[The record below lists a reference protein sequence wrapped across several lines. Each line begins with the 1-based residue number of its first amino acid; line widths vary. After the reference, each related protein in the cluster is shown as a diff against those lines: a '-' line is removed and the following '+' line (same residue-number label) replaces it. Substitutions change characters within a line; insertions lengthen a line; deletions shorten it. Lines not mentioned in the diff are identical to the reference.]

1 MSFKHSRFLLSDHL
15 KPTTSR
21 RSIRQNNNCCL
32 QAKSLCK
39 KVRCARSHADA
50 HTRRRRAPRAVSL
63 SCVPGASSAISTAI
77 NCCRATICR
86 RALTEASGLGTKS
99 CFAPPGRRLSTGG
112 WTVRSKQVTHLHGQS
127 TNTKI
132 APQVPQPQEVKCDHM
147 GASLELLQ
155 GATGT
160 TPSAQGE
167 HSRGWI
173 GGVSGSAA
181 IAKGYAIS
189 RRRFASAVMSEG
201 HGINAVGQAH
211 TSCPAPAATGSHSF
225 KSRKSASRLEA
236 SLAAAAADSRRS
248 NCSRQNPAPAAKP
261 FRSSA
266 SDCRNHCRTC
276 GR

>member
-1 MSFKHSRFLLSDHL
+1 MLPEDQCSGLQARRSHLDGAPTCSRLWMSFKHWRFLLSDHL

-50 HTRRRRAPRAVSL
+50 HTRRRRDPRAVSL

-132 APQVPQPQEVKCDHM
+132 APQVPQPQEVKC
-147 GASLELLQ
+147 
-155 GATGT
+155 T
-160 TPSAQGE
+160 TWEPRQSS
-167 HSRGWI
+167 SR
-173 GGVSGSAA
+173 VLPEQH
-181 IAKGYAIS
+181 
-189 RRRFASAVMSEG
+189 RRRKGNTA
-201 HGINAVGQAH
+201 
-211 TSCPAPAATGSHSF
+211 
-225 KSRKSASRLEA
+225 EA
-236 SLAAAAADSRRS
+236 
-248 NCSRQNPAPAAKP
+248 
-261 FRSSA
+261 
-266 SDCRNHCRTC
+266 
-276 GR
+276 G